1 MRRPVRIAALICLG
15 LIVSIIALVP
25 LYRFVDPPSLTIAR
39 RALAGADIRQDW
51 RPLEGISRHLPIAVI
66 MAEDARFC
74 RHRGVDWQA
83 VEEVLDDYQ
92 DAAQPRGASTIAMQT
107 AKNLYL
113 WESRSYL
120 RKALEIP
127 LALMIDAFWPKRRQI
142 EVYLNIA
149 EWGPGVFG
157 AEAAARYHFKR
168 PAAKLTRRQAA
179 LLAASLPAPNTR
191 IAGRP
196 GPVTRAIARR
206 IEARMRTA
214 GPWVS
219 CLAGKAQ

>member
-1 MRRPVRIAALICLG
+1 MVL
-15 LIVSIIALVP
+15 

-39 RALAGADIRQDW
+39 RALAGADIKQEW
-51 RPLEGISRHLPIAVI
+51 RPLEGISRHLPVAVI

-83 VEEVLDDYQ
+83 VEEVLDEYNE
-92 DAAQPRGASTIAMQT
+92 ASRLRGASTIAMQT

-113 WESRSYL
+113 WDSRSYV

-127 LALMIDAFWPKRRQI
+127 LALLIDVSWPKRRLI

-168 PAAKLTRRQAA
+168 SAANLTSRQAA

-214 GPWVS
+214 GPWVG
-219 CLAGKAQ
+219 CLASETQ